1 MNFSCRSCG
10 SKNIREILDLGEQ
23 PWGNDFIKI
32 KKNEVSQKYPLK
44 FVICENCKMSQINYT
59 VPKEKMFRSHSYMSG
74 TTKTLSLH
82 FSNISTIL
90 LLRRNEN
97 PPFPTIPFRCANG
110 APE

>member
-82 FSNISTIL
+82 FFQYFRSDFRKISYKRKFL
-90 LLRRNEN
+90 HPRHWRK
-97 PPFPTIPFRCANG
+97 
-110 APE
+110 